1 VVQRW
6 GPVLREAVDELL
18 EEGVVTVVLGERT
31 IEARIIRFW
40 RGNSLLA
47 TTSRGP
53 RGGGESLSRIS
64 RDPRRERLGV
74 FLDYLVRAAI
84 KG

>member
-1 VVQRW
+1 MLQRW
-6 GPVLREAVDELL
+6 GPLLCDAVGELL
-18 EEGVVTVVLGERT
+18 DKSIVTIHLNERT

-47 TTSRGP
+47 TRSRGP
-53 RGGGESLSRIS
+53 NGGGESLSRIS
-64 RDPRRERLGV
+64 RDPRREPPGV
-74 FLDYLVRAAI
+74 LLDYLVMAAI